1 MTQNLQPGPSDDYRA
16 GRRDGLALGAL
27 ALALVAFINVL
38 SLEKSLLAVGLAL
51 LALKAGPAAARA
63 SRRAQWA
70 LGVAGL
76 HVGTWVAVLA
86 IFHDKLSRLLQLLQQ
101 LG

>member
-27 ALALVAFINVL
+27 ALALVAFVNIL
-38 SLEKSLLAVGLAL
+38 SVEKSILAVVLAV
-51 LALKAGPAAARA
+51 LALKAAPS
-63 SRRAQWA
+63 SRQAKWA

-76 HVGTWVAVLA
+76 HILTWVTVLVL
-86 IFHDKLSRLLQLLQQ
+86 FHEKIAQLLKLLQHLS
-101 LG
+101 

>member
-1 MTQNLQPGPSDDYRA
+1 MSQVPKTADSPAYHA

-38 SLEKSLLAVGLAL
+38 SVEKSILAVVLAI
-51 LALKAGPAAARA
+51 LALKAAPGS
-63 SRRAQWA
+63 SRVNWA

-76 HVGTWVAVLA
+76 HIVTWVAVLVL
-86 IFHDKLSRLLQLLQQ
+86 FHDKLGQLLKLLQQ

>member
-1 MTQNLQPGPSDDYRA
+1 MSQVPGAADAYKA

-38 SLEKSLLAVGLAL
+38 SVEKSILAVVLAI
-51 LALKAGPAAARA
+51 LALKAAPG
-63 SRRAQWA
+63 SRRVNWA
-70 LGVAGL
+70 LGVAAL
-76 HVGTWVAVLA
+76 HIVTWVTVLVL
-86 IFHDKLSRLLQLLQQ
+86 FHDKLGQLLKLFQQ